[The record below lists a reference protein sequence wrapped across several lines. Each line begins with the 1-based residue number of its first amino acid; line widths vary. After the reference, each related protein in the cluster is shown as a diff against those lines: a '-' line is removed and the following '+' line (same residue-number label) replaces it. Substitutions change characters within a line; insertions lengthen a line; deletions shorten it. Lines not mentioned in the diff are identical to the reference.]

1 MQRIV
6 INEQDLT
13 TAGFAAGNVNIAYVP
28 GFAKINE
35 DYKYV
40 IGLDSTVELVAHGE
54 VPKTPNDVAAGD
66 LYYEIASGRCWKWVV
81 TATATDTAT
90 EEEATAHTIEVAT
103 DKTPTTVSSVSIGKN
118 VYEVVESNP
127 KNGVSCTAVIGSS
140 GSGKD
145 IKHHIT
151 LTFADADANFIAGAS
166 ISVAYTYTGEWVVC
180 DPAERDMFIPE
191 NTPVLCS
198 NLNEFETYFGKEPV
212 VFDGAVSYDNITG
225 VNSGFA
231 VNAKA
236 AIPFVDA
243 GDFDKSYMYAKELLN
258 MGIAILYDAFVHRD
272 DSNYGERKT
281 GAQARINYLYSN
293 LSSHLEL
300 LKDKGEYDVKFIT
313 SGAYPTFEFNKNSI
327 VTTALSIA
335 AERGDCLVLIDHT
348 DKPERKLAETS
359 DKSVYYA
366 IANDNSEYVV
376 KTNAQY
382 GTMIT
387 PWAAYTLPIGVRLID
402 KDGITKTYNQA
413 ILPGSFA
420 YLACIGQSIQ
430 YNPDW
435 YAAAGVT
442 RGLVPYIV
450 KLDTIELMSNV
461 IADSYQNRDTIN
473 INAITNIKP
482 YGLSIWGNRT
492 LFNNAT
498 KGNLTASSFLNIR
511 NLVCNVKKVVYTA
524 AKKCIFEQN
533 TDVLWANFKA
543 MITPT
548 LDQMVTGSGIKGYKI
563 IKKATTEK
571 AKLVAV
577 IKLIP
582 IYALEQIEVT
592 IQLVDDEISV
602 EG

>member
-28 GFAKINE
+28 GFAEINK

-40 IGLDSTVELVAHGE
+40 IGLDSTVDLVAQDGKPE
-54 VPKTPNDVAAGD
+54 TPSDVADGD
-66 LYYEIASGRCWKWVV
+66 LYYEIASGRCWERV
-81 TATATDTAT
+81 D
-90 EEEATAHTIEVAT
+90 
-103 DKTPTTVSSVSIGKN
+103 
-118 VYEVVESNP
+118 
-127 KNGVSCTAVIGSS
+127 
-140 GSGKD
+140 
-145 IKHHIT
+145 
-151 LTFADADANFIAGAS
+151 
-166 ISVAYTYTGEWVVC
+166 GEWAVC
-180 DPAERDMFIPE
+180 DPTERDMFIPE

-212 VFDGAVSYDNITG
+212 VFDGVVSYDNITD
-225 VNSGFA
+225 GFA
-231 VNAKA
+231 DNAKA

-258 MGIAILYDAFVHRD
+258 MGIAVLYDAFVDRD

-281 GAQARINYLYSN
+281 GAQSRINYLYSN

-313 SGAYPTFEFNKNSI
+313 SGAYPTFEFNKNAI
-327 VTTALSIA
+327 ITTALSVA

-348 DKPERKLAETS
+348 DKPERKLAATN

-366 IANDNSEYVV
+366 VANDKSEYAV

-382 GTMIT
+382 GAMIT
-387 PWAAYTLPIGVRLID
+387 PWAAYTLPIGVRLTD
-402 KDGITKTYNQA
+402 EDGTTKTYNQA

-461 IADSYQNRDTIN
+461 IADSYQDRDTIN